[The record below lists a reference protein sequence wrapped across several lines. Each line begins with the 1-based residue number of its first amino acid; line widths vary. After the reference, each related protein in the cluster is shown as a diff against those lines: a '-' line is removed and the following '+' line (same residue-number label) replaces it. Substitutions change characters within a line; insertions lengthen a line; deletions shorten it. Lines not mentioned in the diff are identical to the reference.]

1 MKGMTLAKIT
11 WRPFVSHLRASATSH
26 VVQMKG
32 GSIKRSGAGV
42 SFWFRP
48 LTASLSEVPIDN
60 RDMSL
65 FFHTRT
71 SDFQDAAVQATV
83 SYRVAEPDLAAQ
95 RVDFSIDVYTGVW
108 HADPLDTLGQLVSET
123 AQQHAI
129 ATVATMTLAEAMT
142 SGIVAARDAITAG
155 LTSDERIRETGV
167 AIVGVRVLAIKPEAE
182 VERAMQTPTREALQ
196 QEADRATYER
206 RAQAVERERTISE
219 NELQSKIE
227 LATREKNLLS
237 QEGENS
243 RKRAEDA
250 AAARGIADDA
260 AARGE
265 RVLGEARASAA
276 KALAD
281 AYNEADATVLLAR
294 AAQTAAQNLGS
305 VDSITITPD
314 VLTKFLGNAGS
325 KA

>member
-1 MKGMTLAKIT
+1 MAQIT
-11 WRPFVSHLRASATSH
+11 RRPFVSHLRSSATSH

-71 SDFQDAAVQATV
+71 ADFQDAAVQATV
-83 SYRVAEPDLAAQ
+83 SYRVAEPNLAAQ
-95 RVDFSIDVYTGVW
+95 RVDFSIDATTGMW

-123 AQQHAI
+123 AQQHAT
-129 ATVATMTLAEAMT
+129 ATLATLTLADAMAQ
-142 SGIVAARDAITAG
+142 GIGAARDAISAG
-155 LTSDERIRETGV
+155 LADDERIRETGV

-182 VERAMQTPTREALQ
+182 VDRALQTPTREALQ

-227 LATREKNLLS
+227 LATREKNLLA
-237 QEGENS
+237 QEGENA
-243 RKRAEDA
+243 RKRAEDD
-250 AAARGIADDA
+250 AAARAIADDA
-260 AARGE
+260 TARGE
-265 RVLGEARASAA
+265 KVLGEARAAAA

-281 AYNEADATVLLAR
+281 AYNDADSTVLLAR
-294 AAQTAAQNLGS
+294 AAQTAAENIGS
-305 VDSITITPD
+305 VESITITPEL
-314 VLTKFLGNAGS
+314 LTKFLGSAGNRG
-325 KA
+325 